1 MTSSFHNYHHVL
13 IPLLDTSKDHY
24 WFCSVWH
31 CDC

>member
-13 IPLLDTSKDHY
+13 ILLDTSKDHY